1 MARRRR
7 RGRGWRGGGE
17 WRRASGKEEGVVEG
31 KGIDRRGKEVST
43 RGIFQE
49 GGPERRRG
57 GEGGQRRGRK
67 MAKRKRRRMRRN
79 KEGVVGVRTGIDG

>member
-57 GEGGQRRGRK
+57 GGGGRGGREGDGRWRRGRGG
-67 MAKRKRRRMRRN
+67 
-79 KEGVVGVRTGIDG
+79 E